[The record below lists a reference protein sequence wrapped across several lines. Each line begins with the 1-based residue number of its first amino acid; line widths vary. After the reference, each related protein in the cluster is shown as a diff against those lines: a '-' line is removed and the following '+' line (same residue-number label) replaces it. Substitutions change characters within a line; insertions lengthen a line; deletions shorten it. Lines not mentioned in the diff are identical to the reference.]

1 MNKHLN
7 PISNRVAAS
16 VFALT
21 ILAASVGSAA
31 AQMPTTLQVRGVVT
45 EITDTYLVIDDQQ
58 IDIRALSDSELAQLA
73 GVEEGETITVKYRE
87 IDGDLLAVDI
97 GGIRIDY
104 TEDDDENGDY
114 RSALEIDSDDEDDEA
129 DSEEDEYSLN
139 GN

>member
-7 PISNRVAAS
+7 LLNNRLAAS

-21 ILAASVGSAA
+21 ILASAAGSAA
-31 AQMPTTLQVRGVVT
+31 AQTLTTLQVRGVVT

-73 GVEEGETITVKYRE
+73 GVEEGETITVQYRE
-87 IDGDLLAVDI
+87 IDGDFLAVDI
-97 GGIRIDY
+97 SGIRPEY

-114 RSALEIDSDDEDDEA
+114 RSALEIDSDDDDEDD
-129 DSEEDEYSLN
+129 STEDEYSLN